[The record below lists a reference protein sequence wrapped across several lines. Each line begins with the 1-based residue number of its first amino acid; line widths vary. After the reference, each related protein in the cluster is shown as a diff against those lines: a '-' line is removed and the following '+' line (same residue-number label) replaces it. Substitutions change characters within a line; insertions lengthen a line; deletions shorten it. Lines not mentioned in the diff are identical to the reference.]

1 MDQFVICRANR
12 RASMTGV
19 YLILVEL
26 SEGQRIQTGRG
37 ACFSLAKGFYS
48 YVGSALGG
56 LEKRV
61 ARHLSAEKKLHWHI
75 DYLMDRGRVKVVIGA
90 ETKQKEECL
99 VASALSQRLSSI
111 SGFGSS
117 DCNCRSHL
125 FFSEYLET
133 LKGHALYA
141 FQSRDLSPFEI
152 APFPG

>member
-1 MDQFVICRANR
+1 
-12 RASMTGV
+12 MTGV

-26 SEGQRIQTGRG
+26 SEGQRIQTGGG
-37 ACFSLAKGFYS
+37 ACFSLAKGFYG

-75 DYLMDRGRVKVVIGA
+75 DYLMDRGRVRVVICA

-117 DCNCRSHL
+117 DCDCRCRWGLRHSVGESYTQQVIENL
-125 FFSEYLET
+125 L
-133 LKGHALYA
+133 
-141 FQSRDLSPFEI
+141 SRTRFKRAERIELDDLGIFI
-152 APFPG
+152 